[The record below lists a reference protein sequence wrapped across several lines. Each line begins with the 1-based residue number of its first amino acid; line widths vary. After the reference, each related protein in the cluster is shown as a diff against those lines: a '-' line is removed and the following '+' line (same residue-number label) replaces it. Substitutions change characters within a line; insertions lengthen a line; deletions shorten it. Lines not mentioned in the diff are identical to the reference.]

1 MDPEQERERREIH
14 ASLEAVHGPEI
25 ARKMARYMPIVP
37 WEQLATKD
45 DLAALEDRVRQRLD
59 AVDARVD
66 ARFDQVDARFDQV
79 DARFDQVDARF
90 DRVEARLG
98 QFHVWF
104 DGWADRFERLATQVD
119 ALPSRVHLEAL
130 EHRVVAAFRGE
141 LVTAVSAQTRMLILA
156 QFGTAVTLAALVLAV
171 LRFA

>member
-59 AVDARVD
+59 AVDAR
-66 ARFDQVDARFDQV
+66 V